1 MAKTKV
7 HNDNKRG
14 HKSRSSSNGG
24 KVLSLGLG
32 GKGTGWV

>member
-1 MAKTKV
+1 MARTKV
-7 HNDNKRG
+7 QNDNKKG

-24 KVLSLGLG
+24 RVLSPGLG

>member
-7 HNDNKRG
+7 QNDKKRG

-24 KVLSLGLG
+24 KVLSPGLG